1 MITYCYTHGEDADLA
16 VLSGELD
23 AFLDEAAGGRAN
35 RAQYVP
41 LTTLEGITDAIMIKD
56 DDMAVGCACLKDL
69 GGGTAEV
76 KRVFV
81 RAAYRG
87 QGLSKEL
94 LRRLEQLAVLGL
106 LISSIRIFQ
115 APLKAA
121 LGLYTAMG
129 YERIA
134 PFGPYI
140 GMADSIC
147 LGKVIV

>member
-1 MITYCYTHGEDADLA
+1 MITYCYTHGKDANLA
-16 VLSGELD
+16 VLSDELN
-23 AFLDEAAGGRAN
+23 AFLDEAAGGRAK

-41 LTTLEGITDAIMIKD
+41 LSTLQGITDAIIIKD

-69 GGGTAEV
+69 GAGTAEV

-94 LRRLEQLAVLGL
+94 LRRLEQLAIERGFQQLVLDTG
-106 LISSIRIFQ
+106 

-121 LGLYTAMG
+121 LGLYAAMG

-147 LGKVIV
+147 LGKAIG

>member
-69 GGGTAEV
+69 GGDEI
-76 KRVFV
+76 
-81 RAAYRG
+81 
-87 QGLSKEL
+87 L
-94 LRRLEQLAVLGL
+94 
-106 LISSIRIFQ
+106 
-115 APLKAA
+115 
-121 LGLYTAMG
+121 
-129 YERIA
+129 
-134 PFGPYI
+134 
-140 GMADSIC
+140 
-147 LGKVIV
+147 

>member
-1 MITYCYTHGEDADLA
+1 MITYCYTHGKDANLA
-16 VLSGELD
+16 VLSDELD
-23 AFLDEAAGGRAN
+23 AFLDEAAGGRAK

-41 LTTLEGITDAIMIKD
+41 LSTLQGITDAIIKD
-56 DDMAVGCACLKDL
+56 DDTAVGCACLKDL
-69 GGGTAEV
+69 GSGTAEV

-94 LRRLEQLAVLGL
+94 LRRLEQLAIERGFQQLVLDTG
-106 LISSIRIFQ
+106 

-121 LGLYTAMG
+121 LGLYAAMG

-147 LGKVIV
+147 LGKAIG